1 MSPCVK
7 RRMASRAAP
16 KGGSMRLVITVG
28 LALMAFSNSSGAADI
43 PASSRIEAVTVFPS
57 GAEIR
62 RGGQL
67 KPHEGAHTGLFT
79 DPPPPALAGSD
90 RLQTKATGKLEN
102 GPVHNRRPLAPP

>member
-62 RGGQL
+62 RGGKL
-67 KPHEGAHTGLFT
+67 KLDEGTHTVIFT
-79 DPPPPALAGSD
+79 EPPQHAVAGSIPVAS
-90 RLQTKATGKLEN
+90 KATGKIESC
-102 GPVHNRRPLAPP
+102 